1 MMLIL
6 KKKIANVVELILLI
20 VSFIILNIQ
29 NMTIIGNSVWSEPYK
44 VSAIDCMEK
53 YTLQFIPM
61 CIFYIL
67 CAIMCI
73 ISILS
78 KKQYKDGKIHGILAI
93 VLFVSVNWNLISC
106 TSGDNIIE
114 NNFPGM
120 IFELIL
126 FLAVVVAFAKRS
138 PIIVDNQ
145 KEPQQTI
152 INNVQESTNADELK
166 KYKDLLDGGAITQEE
181 FDAKKK
187 ELLNL

>member
-1 MMLIL
+1 MLIL

-114 NNFPGM
+114 NNFPGV

>member
-1 MMLIL
+1 MLIL

-114 NNFPGM
+114 NNFPGA

>member
-1 MMLIL
+1 MLIL

-93 VLFVSVNWNLISC
+93 VLFVGAGDIYNIKNL
-106 TSGDNIIE
+106 
-114 NNFPGM
+114 
-120 IFELIL
+120 L
-126 FLAVVVAFAKRS
+126 
-138 PIIVDNQ
+138 
-145 KEPQQTI
+145 
-152 INNVQESTNADELK
+152 
-166 KYKDLLDGGAITQEE
+166 
-181 FDAKKK
+181 
-187 ELLNL
+187 